1 MCTTLLW
8 LGAAPA
14 LAASDVRFAIPAL
27 PLDQSLIR
35 LGQQAGVSIGGN
47 DPAIPVAIG
56 NAVQGRMSLERA
68 LRKLLAHTG
77 YTFVMV
83 DARTVRIVRASSPV
97 EARARTGPPVLAARP
112 VSPEA
117 QADVQPPDI
126 IVNASKQGQS
136 LTDYAG
142 SVRVETLGAVGLTAE
157 AGTYALVSRL
167 PELVATNLGPGRNKL
182 FVRGIADSSF
192 SGPTQSTVGLY
203 LGELRLTYNAPEPD
217 LRLYD
222 IDTIEVVEGP
232 QGTLYG
238 AGALGGIVRITPNS
252 PDPDGFHA
260 NASLGSAKTSD
271 GRGSHDA
278 GGMLNIPLIDDRVAV
293 RVVGYSQRL
302 GGYIDNATLGLK
314 DTNTTRISGGRGAVR
329 ASPGNG
335 WEIELAGLSQ
345 SISTSDGQYS
355 DRGLAPLTHAAAIAQ
370 PHESDFGGGNLVIT
384 KRWGGLKLVS
394 STGIIRHDL
403 TERFDATGLAG
414 TTGVI
419 AYDRDEA
426 IRMFTHETRLSSRA
440 GSTHPWVAGLSYVN
454 NIDRIAQALGPPAAT
469 AELSR
474 VRNERREL
482 ALFGEG
488 TIPLSSRWLL
498 TAGARFLRARAA
510 GSLVSGPQGP
520 EPTRHLTRVLPTL
533 AILWKP
539 NEDLQAFARLRS
551 GFRSGGIAVDPGGNV
566 VRFVS
571 DKLYTGEAGLRFGH
585 ADGPLSGNAALT
597 YARWRS
603 IQADL
608 LDSSG
613 FPATANIGNGHV
625 LGFSADLAWRPASSL
640 LVEAA
645 VFANRSALDS
655 PAVHLSGLNETALPN
670 VPRYGARLSARYSR
684 PVSPDMTL
692 VLDGAAHYRSGSNV
706 GTVPP
711 LLLEQGEYVEA
722 SLGAALD
729 AGTWKLSL
737 DATNLFNGR
746 ENSFAFGNP
755 FSVSLGQ
762 QQTPLRPRTIR
773 LGVRFGF

>member
-1 MCTTLLW
+1 
-8 LGAAPA
+8 
-14 LAASDVRFAIPAL
+14 
-27 PLDQSLIR
+27 
-35 LGQQAGVSIGGN
+35 
-47 DPAIPVAIG
+47 
-56 NAVQGRMSLERA
+56 MSLERA
-68 LRKLLAHTG
+68 LRKLLEHTG

-83 DARTVRIVRASSPV
+83 DARTVRIVRAPSPV
-97 EARARTGPPVLAARP
+97 EGRVRSGPSAPHAKSVQPA
-112 VSPEA
+112 S
-117 QADVQPPDI
+117 QTDGQPPDI

-142 SVRVETLGAVGLTAE
+142 SVRVETVGAIGLTSE
-157 AGTYALVSRL
+157 SGTSALVGRL

-222 IDTIEVVEGP
+222 IDAIEVIEGP

-238 AGALGGIVRITPNS
+238 AGALGGIVHIAPNL
-252 PDPDGFHA
+252 PDLEGFHA
-260 NASLGSAKTSD
+260 NASLGSAMTAD
-271 GRGSHDA
+271 GRDSYDT
-278 GGMLNIPLIDDRVAV
+278 GGMLNIPLVTDKVAV
-293 RVVGYSQRL
+293 RVVGYRQRL

-314 DTNTTRISGGRGAVR
+314 DTNTTRISGGRAALR
-329 ASPGNG
+329 ASPGNH
-335 WEIELAGLSQ
+335 WEIEIAGLSQ

-394 STGIIRHDL
+394 STGIVRHDL

-440 GSTHPWVAGLSYVN
+440 GSMHPWVAGLSYVN
-454 NIDRIAQALGPPAAT
+454 NVDRIAQALGPPSAT

-474 VRNERREL
+474 VRNERREI

-488 TIPLSSRWLL
+488 TIPLSSRWSL

-510 GSLVSGPQGP
+510 GILVSGPQGP
-520 EPTRHLTRVLPTL
+520 EPTRHQTRVLPTL

-539 NEDLQAFARLRS
+539 NDDLQVFARLRS

-585 ADGPLSGNAALT
+585 SGGPLSGNAALS

-625 LGFSADLAWRPASSL
+625 LGFSADLAWRPVSSL
-640 LVEAA
+640 LVEGAL
-645 VFANRSALDS
+645 FANRSSLDN
-655 PAVHLSGLNETALPN
+655 PAVQLVGLDETSLPN

-684 PVSPDMTL
+684 PLSPDLTL
-692 VLDGAAHYRSGSNV
+692 VLDGSAHYRSGSNV

-722 SLGAALD
+722 GLSAALD
-729 AGTWKLSL
+729 AGSWKLTL

-755 FSVSLGQ
+755 FSVGLGQ

-773 LGVRFGF
+773 LGVSFGF

>member
-1 MCTTLLW
+1 MLLW

-14 LAASDVRFAIPAL
+14 LAASEMRFVIPAL

-47 DPAIPVAIG
+47 DPAMPVAIG
-56 NAVQGRMSLERA
+56 NAVNGRMSLERA

-77 YTFVMV
+77 FTFVMV
-83 DARTVRIVRASSPV
+83 DARTVRIVRTLSVAEAPSKTRRPASPPLPV
-97 EARARTGPPVLAARP
+97 RSTSVAD
-112 VSPEA
+112 A
-117 QADVQPPDI
+117 QSPDI

-142 SVRVETLGAVGLTAE
+142 SVRLARLGAIGMTGE
-157 AGTYALVSRL
+157 AGTSALVGRL

-182 FVRGIADSSF
+182 FIRGIADSSF

-222 IDTIEVVEGP
+222 IDTFEVIEGP

-238 AGALGGIVRITPNS
+238 AGALGGIVRITPNL
-252 PDPDGFHA
+252 PDSNGFHA
-260 NASLGSAKTSD
+260 NASLGSAATAD
-271 GRGSHDA
+271 GRDSYDA
-278 GGMLNIPLIDDRVAV
+278 GGMLNIPLVADRVAV
-293 RVVGYSQRL
+293 RVVGYNQRL

-314 DTNTTRISGGRGAVR
+314 DTNTTRISGGRAALR
-329 ASPGNG
+329 ATPGNG
-335 WEIELAGLSQ
+335 WEIVLAGLSQ

-370 PHESDFGGGNLVIT
+370 PHESHFGGGNLVVT
-384 KRWGGLKLVS
+384 KHWGGLELVS
-394 STGIIRHDL
+394 STGIVRHDL

-414 TTGVI
+414 TTGPV

-440 GSTHPWVAGLSYVN
+440 GSRHPWVAGLSYVN
-454 NIDRIAQALGPPAAT
+454 NIDRIAQALGPPGAT
-469 AELSR
+469 GELSR
-474 VRNERREL
+474 VRNERREI

-488 TIPLSSRWLL
+488 TIPLSPRWFL

-539 NEDLQAFARLRS
+539 NDDLQAFARVRS

-585 ADGPLSGNAALT
+585 SGGPLSGNAAFS

-613 FPATANIGNGHV
+613 FPVTANIGNGHV
-625 LGFSADLAWRPASSL
+625 FGISADLAWRPVSTL
-640 LVEAA
+640 LVEGA
-645 VFANRSALDS
+645 VFANRSSLDN
-655 PAVHLSGLNETALPN
+655 PAVQLAGLNETALPN
-670 VPRYGARLSARYSR
+670 VPRYGARISARYSQ
-684 PVSPDMTL
+684 PLSAKMTL
-692 VLDGAAHYRSGSNV
+692 VLDGSAHYRSGSNV

-711 LLLEQGEYVEA
+711 LLLEQGEYLEA
-722 SLGAALD
+722 GLGAALD
-729 AGTWKLSL
+729 AGSWKLSL
-737 DATNLFNGR
+737 DVTNLFNGR

-755 FSVSLGQ
+755 FSVGLGLQ
-762 QQTPLRPRTIR
+762 ETPLRPRTIR
-773 LGVRFGF
+773 LGVSFGF